1 MRLIKLIILSSYF
14 FLSSGCY
21 FNAPDK
27 QKTYARNIYSN
38 DGSILGYRELDFSL
52 KRKEVR
58 IYSGISNRDF
68 YAFFQDLNGDGKVE
82 RIGAKEG
89 FFSRKR
95 IIADSLQDY
104 ERERRRF
111 DSANKILDEER
122 RAHFLNT
129 DSSFRKY

>member
-1 MRLIKLIILSSYF
+1 MQTINKIIALAGCLL
-14 FLSSGCY
+14 FLSSGDY
-21 FNAPDK
+21 FNSGK

-68 YAFFQDLNGDGKVE
+68 YAFFQDLNGDGRVE
-82 RIGAKEG
+82 RIGVKEG

-95 IIADSLQDY
+95 IIANSLQDY

-122 RAHFLNT
+122 RAHFLNINRG
-129 DSSFRKY
+129 F